1 MNAAEE
7 LFGVKSSKINSKR
20 KGNANELT
28 LSHLLTSWT
37 GHEFVRVPM
46 SGGLRWKNR
55 MDICGDIINVEDKT
69 FDFPYNIETKFYK
82 NLGLKKSRPYLR
94 TNSVVYKFMKQATDD
109 AIAAKKRPILF
120 IRENGMPKESY
131 YVFLPYS
138 VWLHVFLVDR
148 MVIQYL
154 GFNQDIIGVSSED
167 FFKLDYEEFKTVY

>member
-7 LFGVKSSKINSKR
+7 LFGVKTSKINSKR

-37 GHEFVRVPM
+37 GYEFARVPM

-55 MDICGDIINVEDKT
+55 VDICGDVINVDKRA
-69 FDFPYNIETKFYK
+69 FDFPYNIETKFYN
-82 NLGLKKSRPYLR
+82 NLGLKKSKPYLR
-94 TNSVVYKFMKQATDD
+94 TNSVVYRFMKQATND

-120 IRENGMPKESY
+120 VRENGMPKESY
-131 YVFLPYS
+131 YVFLPYT

-148 MVIQYL
+148 MLIQFI
-154 GFNQDIIGVSSED
+154 GFNQDILGVKSED
-167 FFKLDYEEFKTVY
+167 FFKLNFEEFKTMY